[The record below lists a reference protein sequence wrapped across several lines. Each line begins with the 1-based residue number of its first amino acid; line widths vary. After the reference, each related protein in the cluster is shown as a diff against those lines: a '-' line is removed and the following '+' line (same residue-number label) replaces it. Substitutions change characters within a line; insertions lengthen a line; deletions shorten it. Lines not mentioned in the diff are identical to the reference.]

1 MGFRSSPEARSKAD
15 SAHNIRPPVLMTL
28 YPIAPA
34 GSGQVLSESVESG
47 QPRLVGSGCAT
58 SSSATEPRKV
68 IRRVLE
74 NTLAKAIGTS
84 RNTPSLRV
92 ADSRTACPTKPK
104 LCIADR
110 SSRPRKR
117 GALHNQDMGEVGRT
131 RTKRLVSALT
141 KAFARYRAQK

>member
-92 ADSRTACPTKPK
+92 AGFQDSLSDEAPALYCRPLKSASQARRTPKPGRG
-104 LCIADR
+104 R
-110 SSRPRKR
+110 SRKDEDEAPCER
-117 GALHNQDMGEVGRT
+117 SD
-131 RTKRLVSALT
+131 
-141 KAFARYRAQK
+141 